1 LNQFYKN
8 IIDLTSNYFLR
19 EDWGTNDFCKLLG
32 EFIEGFDLMILCV
45 NDDLHHW
52 NDESWWNFIYAVL
65 VFE

>member
-1 LNQFYKN
+1 MK
-8 IIDLTSNYFLR
+8 
-19 EDWGTNDFCKLLG
+19 EDWDANDFCKPLG

-52 NDESWWNFIYAVL
+52 NDESWRNFVYAVL